1 MRTGSADAVSASTT
15 ADAHR
20 PLQLTRNCVS
30 LNSRLKMFKGFKNL
44 GTCTLYISVFRL
56 VSVLIDVHD
65 NHVHV
70 PVYLYR
76 ACSVLMLDLAVWDR

>member
-20 PLQLTRNCVS
+20 PLQLARNCVS

-56 VSVLIDVHD
+56 VSVLIDVQSCTCTSILIPGMFGI
-65 NHVHV
+65 NVGF
-70 PVYLYR
+70 
-76 ACSVLMLDLAVWDR
+76 SSMG